1 MARPPSYS
9 VRNSIGARIP
19 IKKQGKIEKER
30 KRERERERKRERKK
44 KKKKKR
50 KRKKKKEK
58 EKEKQRIKNVNDVRG
73 NETRREEMKTY
84 TASATSSTNCAPKE
98 LKV

>member
-19 IKKQGKIEKER
+19 IKKKGKIEKEKER
-30 KRERERERKRERKK
+30 EIKKERERERKREREKDK
-44 KKKKKR
+44 E
-50 KRKKKKEK
+50 RKKE
-58 EKEKQRIKNVNDVRG
+58 RIKNVNDVRG
-73 NETRREEMKTY
+73 KETRREEMKTY

>member
-19 IKKQGKIEKER
+19 IKKQGKIEKE
-30 KRERERERKRERKK
+30 KERGKERERKREREKEK
-44 KKKKKR
+44 EKG
-50 KRKKKKEK
+50 KKKEK
-58 EKEKQRIKNVNDVRG
+58 ERIKNVNDVRG